1 MKTKNPGT
9 LFYVMCIINFYVVP
23 FFIKDTSSAIFILMV
38 LMPLICLVTSV
49 AYGIKNGLRARYFI
63 LITLLFIPSLFI
75 YYNATA
81 WIYVVLF
88 GGISLIGDAI
98 GGAIKKRI

>member
-9 LFYVMCIINFYVVP
+9 WFYVMCIINFYVVP

-38 LMPLICLVTSV
+38 LMPLISFSTSV
-49 AYGIKNGLRARYFI
+49 VYGIKNGLKAHYFI
-63 LITLLFIPSLFI
+63 FSTLLFIPSLFI

-88 GGISLIGDAI
+88 SGISLIGDAI
-98 GGAIKKRI
+98 GSAIKKRI